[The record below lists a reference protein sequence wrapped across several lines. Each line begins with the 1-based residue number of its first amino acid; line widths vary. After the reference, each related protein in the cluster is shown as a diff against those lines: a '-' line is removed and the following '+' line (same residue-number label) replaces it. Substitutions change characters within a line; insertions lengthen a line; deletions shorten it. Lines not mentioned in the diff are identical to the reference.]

1 MPESDRHKAALLIK
15 TAAVLKGR
23 TQYSLALKCGINRRH
38 LNEYLN
44 RHIDLLPGQI
54 ERLLDELD
62 LKKRFASLS
71 ATVENGLWGLGEH
84 ANR

>member
-1 MPESDRHKAALLIK
+1 MEINRHWAALIIK

-23 TQYSLALKCGINRRH
+23 TQYSLALKCGINRKH

-44 RHIDLLPGQI
+44 RHIDLLPDQV

-62 LKKRFASLS
+62 LRQSVETLS
-71 ATVENGLWGLGEH
+71 APSEVIK
-84 ANR
+84 